1 MHKRIAAVEPFKGVA
16 VNPRFGVGMISNFV
30 ACTGAKCF
38 LRANDGIGGHGE
50 HGSDDGI
57 AAKSVFKFGDVS
69 ARFVIRLIAHLIKV
83 GVANM
88 NILGDAIVTHGE
100 FCRNHRIASN
110 GVNQGVGIVAGGG
123 IRFAT
128 NMQGIALT
136 NDNVL
141 GKKRFFME
149 VQFVSHDRIATK
161 AILQGI
167 GEGGV

>member
-1 MHKRIAAVEPFKGVA
+1 MHKRIAAVETFKCVA

-38 LRANDGIGGHGE
+38 LRADDGIGGHGE

-57 AAKSVFKFGDVS
+57 TTKAVLKSSHID
-69 ARFVIRLIAHLIKV
+69 ARFIIRLIAYLIKV

-88 NILGDAIVTHGE
+88 NILGGTIEAHGK
-100 FCRNHRIASN
+100 FCRNHRITAN
-110 GVNQGVGIVAGGG
+110 GIHKGVGVRARIY
-123 IRFAT
+123 IKFRT
-128 NMQGIALT
+128 NVQGIALT
-136 NDNVL
+136 NNNVL

-149 VQFVSHDRIATK
+149 VQFIGHDGIATK

>member
-1 MHKRIAAVEPFKGVA
+1 MHKRITSVEPFKGVA

-30 ACTGAKCF
+30 ACAGAKCF

-69 ARFVIRLIAHLIKV
+69 ARFVIRLIANFVKV

-88 NILGDAIVTHGE
+88 NILGGTIKAHGE
-100 FCRNHRIASN
+100 FCRNHRITAN
-110 GVNQGVGIVAGGG
+110 GVYQGVGIVAGGG

-128 NMQGIALT
+128 NMQGIASADQHTLI
-136 NDNVL
+136 V
-141 GKKRFFME
+141 KRFFME

>member
-1 MHKRIAAVEPFKGVA
+1 MHKRITSVEPFKGVA

-30 ACTGAKCF
+30 ACAGAECF

-69 ARFVIRLIAHLIKV
+69 ARFVIRLIANFVKV
-83 GVANM
+83 GIANM
-88 NILGDAIVTHGE
+88 NILGGTIEAHGK

-110 GVNQGVGIVAGGG
+110 GVYQGVGIVAGGG

-128 NMQGIALT
+128 NMQGIASADQHTLI
-136 NDNVL
+136 V
-141 GKKRFFME
+141 K
-149 VQFVSHDRIATK
+149 
-161 AILQGI
+161 
-167 GEGGV
+167 

>member
-69 ARFVIRLIAHLIKV
+69 ARFVIRLIANFVKV

-88 NILGDAIVTHGE
+88 NILGGTIEAHGE
-100 FCRNHRIASN
+100 FCRNHRITAN
-110 GVNQGVGIVAGGG
+110 GIHKGVGVRARIY
-123 IRFAT
+123 IRFRT
-128 NMQGIALT
+128 NVQGIAFA

-141 GKKRFFME
+141 GKKRFLME
-149 VQFVSHDRIATK
+149 VQFIGHDGIATK
-161 AILQGI
+161 DVVQSI

>member
-1 MHKRIAAVEPFKGVA
+1 MHKRITSVEPFKGVA

-30 ACTGAKCF
+30 ACAGAKCF
-38 LRANDGIGGHGE
+38 LGPNDGIGGHGE

-69 ARFVIRLIAHLIKV
+69 ARFVIRLIANFVKV

-88 NILGDAIVTHGE
+88 NILGGTIEAHGK

-141 GKKRFFME
+141 GKKRFLMKM
-149 VQFVSHDRIATK
+149 QFIGHDRIATK